1 MKISGNLIDLFNREI
16 YAGDI
21 CISNGIIDGVKRSCK
36 VYKNYIMPGF
46 IDAHVHIESSM
57 VVPSA
62 FAEVAVKHGT
72 VAVVADPHEIGN
84 VLGISGVEYMIDN
97 GKRVPF
103 KFFFGAPSCV
113 PATDHESSGS
123 TIDEGD
129 IEKLLK
135 RKDVKFLGE
144 MMNFPGVINNDK
156 SVRKKIDIAK
166 RLGKKIDGHAPGL
179 IGEKLIRYAKCGIS
193 TDHECS
199 DIDEA
204 RFKLKNGMKVLIR
217 EGSAARNLSKLH
229 GLLKENPGNVM
240 LCCDDIHPEMLI
252 EGHINEMVRSLLS
265 KGYNIYDVLRAASVN
280 PVEHYGLEVGLLR
293 EGDPADFIVV
303 DDPGRL
309 SILETWING
318 KKVFG
323 DGKICFN
330 TPKPDRINKFNSSS
344 IEGDKI
350 RVKNRTGRINVID
363 VHDGELY
370 TTCFKKRWSEE
381 RFVDSSLDDDIL
393 KIVVK
398 ERYHDMPPVVAFV
411 RGFGLKKGAFAGSV
425 AHDSHN
431 IIAVGTDDDSIVS
444 VINRVVKMK
453 GGLAVT
459 DGTEIK
465 EVPLPIAGIM
475 SDVPCG
481 TIAEEYL
488 HLSDMVKDI
497 GSQLKAPFMTLSF
510 MALLVIPEI
519 KLGDRGLFD
528 GNKFE
533 FIDLFSVEPLT
544 TNDKGRMA

>member
-1 MKISGNLIDLFNREI
+1 MKISGNIIDIFNREI
-16 YAGDI
+16 YPVELYI
-21 CISNGIIDGVKRSCK
+21 KNGIIDKVVRSCK
-36 VYKNYIMPGF
+36 VYKKFLLPGF

-62 FAEVAVKHGT
+62 FAEIAIKHGT

-97 GKRVPF
+97 GNSVPF

-113 PATDHESSGS
+113 PATAFESSGAI
-123 TIDEGD
+123 IDERD
-129 IEKLLK
+129 IKKLLS
-135 RKDVKFLGE
+135 RNDVKFLAE
-144 MMNFPGVINNDK
+144 MMNYPGVINDDIY
-156 SVRKKIDIAK
+156 VRGKIDIAK
-166 RLGKKIDGHAPGL
+166 KLGKRIDGHAPGVVGENL
-179 IGEKLIRYAKCGIS
+179 IKYAKSGIT

-199 DIDEA
+199 DMDEA
-204 RFKLKNGMKVLIR
+204 RFKLNQGMKVLIR
-217 EGSAARNLSKLH
+217 EGSAARNLSELH
-229 GLLKENPGNVM
+229 PLLKEDPENVM
-240 LCCDDIHPEMLI
+240 LCCDDIHPEMLVD
-252 EGHINEMVRSLLS
+252 GHINKLVKYLID
-265 KGYNIYDVLRAASVN
+265 KGYDLFDVLRAATVN
-280 PVEHYGLEVGLLR
+280 PVEHYDLEVGLLR
-293 EGDPADFIVV
+293 EGEQADFIVV
-303 DDPGRL
+303 DDPGRMNV
-309 SILETWING
+309 LETWIRG
-318 KKVFG
+318 KKVYG
-323 DGKICFN
+323 DGKIYF
-330 TPKPDRINKFNSSS
+330 TIQKADRVNKFNSSS
-344 IEGDKI
+344 ITVDSI

-363 VHDGELY
+363 VKDGELH
-370 TTCFKKRWSEE
+370 TTSFKKRWSEG

-398 ERYHDMPPVVAFV
+398 ERYNDLSPAVAFV

-431 IIAVGTDDDSIVS
+431 IIAVGTDDEAIVS

-453 GGLAVT
+453 GGLAAT
-459 DGTEIK
+459 DGGLIA

-481 TIAEEYL
+481 TIAEQYL
-488 HLSDMVKDI
+488 HLSDMVKDM

-533 FIDLFSVEPLT
+533 FIDLFSDERQ
-544 TNDKGRMA
+544 KA